1 MWLSR
6 QTTMWLSE
14 LIAAPAAFILIFP
27 HRAFEDSHPESP
39 NITSYIYVLYNYF
52 SIIYYNL
59 YFFNV

>member
-1 MWLSR
+1 
-6 QTTMWLSE
+6 MWLSE